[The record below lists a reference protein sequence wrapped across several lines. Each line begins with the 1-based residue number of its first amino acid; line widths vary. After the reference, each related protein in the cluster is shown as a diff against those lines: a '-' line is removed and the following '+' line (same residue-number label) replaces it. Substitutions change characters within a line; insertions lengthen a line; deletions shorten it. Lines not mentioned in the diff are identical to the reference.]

1 MSLKSW
7 WLESKL
13 NRMEQKL
20 RTKRG
25 FLKRVRDQEA
35 DATGERKAKLHAE
48 REKLTHEINALIV
61 EEEHVKRELAATGRV
76 NQAELRARP

>member
-1 MSLKSW
+1 MSLRTW

-48 REKLTHEINALIV
+48 REKLTREINHLVV
-61 EEEHVKRELAATGRV
+61 EQEHLKKDLQAAGGT
-76 NQAELRARP
+76 NQAAMRARP